1 MRLQI
6 FKVPEDEGSLKVSND
21 VGSVSYHERN
31 GGYDGRHSRGI
42 IATTCWSLQL
52 DFFSEST
59 RLHMY
64 M

>member
-6 FKVPEDEGSLKVSND
+6 FIVPEDEGSLKVSND

-42 IATTCWSLQL
+42 SNHAG
-52 DFFSEST
+52 
-59 RLHMY
+59 
-64 M
+64 